1 MSFPGFFKKNV
12 HQIKIEFKLAVYI
25 QLVYTLFIRKNLT
38 DLQYKTY
45 GTKKAVIDKQQSI
58 Y

>member
-1 MSFPGFFKKNV
+1 M

-25 QLVYTLFIRKNLT
+25 QLHTLFIRKNLT

>member
-1 MSFPGFFKKNV
+1 M